1 MVYMLL
7 MRELNLNG
15 IDLNLLPPLEAL
27 LRLRH
32 VTRAAEEVGLS
43 QPAMSRALGRL
54 RALLGDPLLVKGA
67 SGLVPTPRALA
78 LVPLVSAALS
88 HTRSVFQQADF
99 DPSAAKQIIRIA
111 AADSQAI
118 LLAPAI
124 SAVLARE
131 APSVTLQIVP
141 ISADLVQR
149 MEAGTVDFGFALA
162 TTPLP
167 VGARSMPIETDRLV
181 VVMRRG
187 HPAARRPWRLADY
200 ARYDNAT
207 VSILGDR
214 QSDMD
219 AILAEAGLT
228 RRIGFTSPHFTA
240 ALAMVAATD
249 MVTTISEKFARRL
262 ASTFDVVMKPAP
274 FAASALPVVLV
285 WSHLRDHDPL
295 HTWLRQKIKDV
306 AAETD
311 GASLTPRSSSGTR
324 PGRGGTGPQRSAAG
338 SKRVRPSR

>member
-1 MVYMLL
+1 

-32 VTRAAEEVGLS
+32 VTRAAEDVGLS

-54 RALLGDPLLVKGA
+54 RALIGDPLLVKGA

-88 HTRSVFQQADF
+88 HTRSVFQQTDF
-99 DPSAAKQIIRIA
+99 DPSAAKQIVRIA

-118 LLAPAI
+118 LLAPALA
-124 SAVLARE
+124 AVLARE

-149 MEAGTVDFGFALA
+149 MESGSVDFGFALA

-167 VGARSMPIETDRLV
+167 VGARSLPLETDRLA

-187 HPAARRPWRLADY
+187 HPAARRVWRLEDY

-214 QSDMD
+214 HSEMD

-295 HTWLRQKIKDV
+295 HMWLRGRIKDL
-306 AAETD
+306 AAET
-311 GASLTPRSSSGTR
+311 GGSPLRPRANSGTR
-324 PGRGGTGPQRSAAG
+324 PGKGGTGPRRSAAG
-338 SKRVRPSR
+338 SKRARPSR

>member
-1 MVYMLL
+1 

-78 LVPLVSAALS
+78 LVPLVAAALS
-88 HTRSVFQQADF
+88 HTKTVFRHWDF
-99 DPSAAKQIIRIA
+99 DPSVAKHVVRMAGSDAQ
-111 AADSQAI
+111 SI
-118 LLAPAI
+118 LLAPGIA
-124 SAVLARE
+124 AVLARE
-131 APSVTLQIVP
+131 APSVTLRIVP
-141 ISADLVQR
+141 IALDLVQR
-149 MEAGTVDFGFALA
+149 MEDGTVDFGFALA

-167 VGARSMPIETDRLV
+167 AGARSLPLENDRLV

-200 ARYDNAT
+200 ARFDTAT
-207 VSILGDR
+207 VAILGDGH
-214 QSDMD
+214 SEMD
-219 AILAEAGLT
+219 AILAEAGIT

-240 ALAMVAATD
+240 ALAMVAGTD
-249 MVTTISEKFARRL
+249 MVTTISEKFARRF
-262 ASTFDVVMKPAP
+262 ASAFDLVIKPAP

-285 WSHLRDHDPL
+285 WSQLRDHDPL
-295 HTWLRQKIKDV
+295 HMWLRRTIQNAV
-306 AAETD
+306 ATAEM
-311 GASLTPRSSSGTR
+311 APLRPPASSGTR
-324 PGRGGTGPQRSAAG
+324 PGRGGTGPRRSAAG
-338 SKRVRPSR
+338 SKTVRRSR